1 MSRKQRLQLRR
12 RLPIENLLQPRTNNI
27 NTSIQPHHRCRRAL
41 QYIQQELQIRPDRVP
56 RRADGSLLL
65 VVDLQLVDRCRGR
78 RVRAVAVHVGDV
90 REAERVDVHLE
101 EVVDGAHGGFADLPA
116 ALDGRG
122 VGVALAGDVWSVE
135 ED

>member
-27 NTSIQPHHRCRRAL
+27 NTPIQPRHRHRRAL
-41 QYIQQELQIRPDRVP
+41 QYIQQKLQLRPDRVP
-56 RRADGSLLL
+56 RRTNSLLLL
-65 VVDLQLVDRCRGR
+65 VVDLELVNRRRGR
-78 RVRAVAVHVGDV
+78 GVRAVAVHVGDV

-116 ALDGRG
+116 ALDGGG
-122 VGVALAGDVWSVE
+122 VGIALAGDVWPVE
-135 ED
+135 EN